1 MLPFH
6 LPELL
11 IVLSIVLLLFGAKK
25 LPQIS
30 GALGKSVKELKA
42 GMSDDEHKEEG
53 EHASHVQE

>member
-1 MLPFH
+1 MFGFH

-30 GALGKSVKELKA
+30 GALGKSVKELKE
-42 GMSDDEHKEEG
+42 GMRDDDPKEETVV
-53 EHASHVQE
+53 E